1 MRFDVIF
8 KGENEHH
15 VGTKYLERLI
25 PGDEGFEPPAVP
37 MIEHSKDVP
46 ILNRSARRSR
56 RLARPCDTCK
66 KAVWIRG
73 IGVYGIFRITNPWP
87 N

>member
-46 ILNRSARRSR
+46 MAPINLTAVP
-56 RLARPCDTCK
+56 LDQIAVGK
-66 KAVWIRG
+66 KDG
-73 IGVYGIFRITNPWP
+73 
-87 N
+87 